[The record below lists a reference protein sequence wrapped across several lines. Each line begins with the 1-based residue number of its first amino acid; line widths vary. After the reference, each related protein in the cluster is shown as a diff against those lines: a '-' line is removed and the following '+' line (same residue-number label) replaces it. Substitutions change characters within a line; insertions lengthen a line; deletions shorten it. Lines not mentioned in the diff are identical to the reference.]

1 MKGWE
6 NKLKGRRKKR
16 KKWFKKGKIRLG
28 AEEMI
33 RYERK

>member
-16 KKWFKKGKIRLG
+16 KKWFKKGEIRLG
-28 AEEMI
+28 AGG
-33 RYERK
+33 